1 MPDMNASRDARSTQ
15 AGGPPQRRQNG
26 MFGAAAGRVIRDA
39 IEAIR
44 SGAVQRPANLPG
56 RAVEAIDEP
65 R

>member
-1 MPDMNASRDARSTQ
+1 
-15 AGGPPQRRQNG
+15 